1 MKNKELKKNLS
12 KYDENAEVNILADTK
27 NGAYLG
33 NISEVCLDAA
43 DNIYINVQLDE
54 LASTEK
60 RDSKV
65 LKSQVISLLEKLVD
79 DDEHFIYDERQA
91 AYVLKEDLKGRKEE

>member
-1 MKNKELKKNLS
+1 MKNKELINKLS
-12 KYDENAEVNILADTK
+12 KYDEIAEVNILADTK
-27 NGAYLG
+27 NGVYLG
-33 NISEVCLDAA
+33 NISEVCLDVA

-79 DDEHFIYDERQA
+79 DENFIYDERQA

>member
-1 MKNKELKKNLS
+1 MKNKELINKLS
-12 KYDENAEVNILADTK
+12 KYDEIAEVNILADTK
-27 NGAYLG
+27 NGVYLG

-43 DNIYINVQLDE
+43 DNIYINVQLDG

-79 DDEHFIYDERQA
+79 DENFIYDERQA

>member
-1 MKNKELKKNLS
+1 MKNKELINKLS

-33 NISEVCLDAA
+33 HISNVCLDTA
-43 DNIYINVQLDE
+43 DIFIDVQLDN

-79 DDEHFIYDERQA
+79 DENFIYDERQA

>member
-1 MKNKELKKNLS
+1 MKNKELINKLS
-12 KYDENAEVNILADTK
+12 KYDGNAEVNILTDTK

-33 NISEVCLDAA
+33 HISNVCLDAA
-43 DNIYINVQLDE
+43 DDIYIDVQLDN
-54 LASTEK
+54 LASTAK

-79 DDEHFIYDERQA
+79 DEYFTYDERKA
-91 AYVLKEDLKGRKEE
+91 AYGLKEDLKERKEE

>member
-33 NISEVCLDAA
+33 NISEVCLDTA